1 MKKYTNREQYLESIN
16 NIGVEILFQMRINL
30 KDNSFIKLQ
39 RFSLKR
45 KETLLFN
52 LYKVLENVNPNGA

>member
-16 NIGVEILFQMRINL
+16 NIGVKILFQMRINL